1 MPSLEKAKK
10 LAEEIYEVFKQVE
23 AVIPQLSEYPLGAKD
38 PSWLSLIKGEKSPT
52 IRDYI
57 LLNYAKDQQHE
68 DVKVDQDLL
77 LTCALSFDIVSSAK
91 HFDVD
96 HFFPQSEMMEKL
108 NKLVQEQHVL
118 KEIKSNLLKRLFQEQ
133 KYLGKKDK
141 NAQSYADKVV
151 NRLIPLDTTDH
162 QLKVTGLRHIY
173 YNCPA
178 NLWPIS
184 GPVNRSKGK
193 RESIE
198 TSISFVF
205 KRIYGLLGEQQVR
218 SLAVKTAKQFKIS
231 SVTIK
236 IKTKERRK
244 ATVRLLSNSILQEF
258 NKQCEKID
266 DKGSGVLPFIRKGSE
281 IIFML
286 EFFQK
291 TPIGDLS
298 KKFASETAV
307 NAKQSLGIARDIA
320 YHAMIEELVK
330 EGDEAAKKDLR
341 SHNQAAQRILKILHK
356 SLRSSLDQNLKKHN
370 FDSLERMSSS
380 DSSSSADSIKIKAME
395 GMKAMFVESTEEQLA
410 SYKKRKRS
418 GSVEVSSN
426 PKRLKNVPK

>member
-1 MPSLEKAKK
+1 
-10 LAEEIYEVFKQVE
+10 
-23 AVIPQLSEYPLGAKD
+23 
-38 PSWLSLIKGEKSPT
+38 
-52 IRDYI
+52 
-57 LLNYAKDQQHE
+57 
-68 DVKVDQDLL
+68 
-77 LTCALSFDIVSSAK
+77 
-91 HFDVD
+91 
-96 HFFPQSEMMEKL
+96 
-108 NKLVQEQHVL
+108 
-118 KEIKSNLLKRLFQEQ
+118 
-133 KYLGKKDK
+133 
-141 NAQSYADKVV
+141 
-151 NRLIPLDTTDH
+151 
-162 QLKVTGLRHIY
+162 
-173 YNCPA
+173 
-178 NLWPIS
+178 
-184 GPVNRSKGK
+184 
-193 RESIE
+193 
-198 TSISFVF
+198 
-205 KRIYGLLGEQQVR
+205 
-218 SLAVKTAKQFKIS
+218 
-231 SVTIK
+231 
-236 IKTKERRK
+236 
-244 ATVRLLSNSILQEF
+244 
-258 NKQCEKID
+258 
-266 DKGSGVLPFIRKGSE
+266 
-281 IIFML
+281 ML

-356 SLRSSLDQNLKKHN
+356 SLRSSLDQNLKIHN